1 MKGGDLLE
9 FQTAEGVE
17 NENLPVGIPEL
28 KHCPAQAVAA
38 LPAEHGI
45 LGRWCGIRKGQLL
58 VGGIGVA
65 AAALGFFQPGVFA
78 DAAQP
83 GVQAAAA
90 LEPVDVQKCLVEGLL
105 QQLFCLVGVTGQGE

>member
-58 VGGIGVA
+58 VGGVGVA
-65 AAALGFFQPGVFA
+65 AAALGFLQPGVFA

-105 QQLFCLVGVTGQGE
+105 QQFLRLVGVAGQGE